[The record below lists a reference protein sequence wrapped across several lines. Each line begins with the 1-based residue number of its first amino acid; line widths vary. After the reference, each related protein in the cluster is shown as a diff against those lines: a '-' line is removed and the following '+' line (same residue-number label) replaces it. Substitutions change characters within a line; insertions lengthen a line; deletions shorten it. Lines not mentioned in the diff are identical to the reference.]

1 MSRTQG
7 QIGTRP
13 AISSGSGSVRMPTPP
28 ACAPAVVS
36 LAWLVGIVSTATL
49 AAAPWL
55 DQELVPAGWLGIA
68 GGLMLVTGRRG
79 WRAELA
85 VLAACVLAISIA
97 FHWTPEVLAAAM
109 RSSRLVGFA
118 FAAPIVL
125 WDACRLALPFW
136 AAGRLARDPRVAW
149 LPAGLVAVVAERL
162 LPSVFPWKL
171 GYCQLAWPLTVQSAG
186 LVGPEGPT
194 LTLFAT
200 VGALVTLCCGS
211 RQSGRR
217 LPALA
222 AAAVG
227 LTIANLVFGGCAI
240 RRAEARMAAAPALR
254 LALVQ
259 ADPDHA
265 EAIGAFRRLTA
276 EACAVPQPPELVA
289 WPECSGGSYEEGLDS
304 FADEALVFRRS
315 RPPQRGLRPFPE
327 PTCPLLLGGRI
338 YRGFRERPS
347 EIFQAALLVDTDE
360 RLAGSYF
367 KRHLMPF
374 GEYVPWARVVPELRL
389 YFPLETSYDVGG
401 EPAVITSGPARIG
414 PLLCYEDMV
423 PGAAASL
430 VARDANLLVA
440 LIHGAAFT
448 NPLTLRQHRLLA
460 QSRAIENRRALA
472 RSSSTGETCVI
483 DSAGRITARL
493 PLGGEGVLLAD
504 VPLLEERSLASRL
517 GPAFPVAC
525 GLLLVGLAAGR
536 LRGLGGLADPAGR

>member
-7 QIGTRP
+7 QIGTAPGRL
-13 AISSGSGSVRMPTPP
+13 PP
-28 ACAPAVVS
+28 GNPPPSASESPIPIG
-36 LAWLVGIVSTATL
+36 LAWIVAIVSTATL

-55 DQELVPAGWLGIA
+55 RQELVPAGWLGIA
-68 GGLMLVTGRRG
+68 GGLVLVTGRRG
-79 WRAELA
+79 WRVELA
-85 VLAACVLAISIA
+85 VLAASVLAISIA
-97 FHWTPEVLAAAM
+97 FHWTPDVLAEAM

-118 FAAPIVL
+118 FAGPIVL

-171 GYCQLAWPLTVQSAG
+171 GYSQLAWPLTVQSAG

-194 LTLFAT
+194 FTLFAT
-200 VGALVTLCCGS
+200 VGALVTLCGSS
-211 RQSGRR
+211 RQPARR

-227 LTIANLVFGGCAI
+227 LAIANLAFGAVAI
-240 RRAEARMAAAPALR
+240 RREEARMAAAPTLR

-259 ADPDHA
+259 ADPDRDG
-265 EAIGAFRRLTA
+265 AIAVFRRLTA
-276 EACAVPQPPELVA
+276 AACADRPPPELVA

-315 RPPQRGLRPFPE
+315 RPPQRGLRPLPE
-327 PTCPLLLGGRI
+327 PACPLLLGGRI

-347 EIFQAALLVDTDE
+347 EIFQAALLVDTEE
-360 RLAGSYF
+360 RLAGSYL
-367 KRHLMPF
+367 KRYLMPF
-374 GEYVPWARVVPELRL
+374 GEYVPWASVVPELRL
-389 YFPLETSYDVGG
+389 YFPLETSYDVGA
-401 EPAVITSGPARIG
+401 EPAVIDSGPARIG

-430 VARDANLLVA
+430 VARSANVLVS

-448 NPLTLRQHRLLA
+448 NPLTLKQHRLLA

-472 RSSSTGETCVI
+472 RTSSTGETCVI
-483 DSAGRITARL
+483 DSAGRIAARL
-493 PLGGEGVLLAD
+493 PLGVEDVLLAD
-504 VPLLEERSLASRL
+504 VPLLEGRSLASRL
-517 GPAFPVAC
+517 GPGFPLAC
-525 GLLLVGLAAGR
+525 GLLLIGLAAGR
-536 LRGLGGLADPAGR
+536 LRRLEGLANPAGC

>member
-1 MSRTQG
+1 MSTKPG

-13 AISSGSGSVRMPTPP
+13 AGPPP
-28 ACAPAVVS
+28 AGPAGSPLRGAGSPAAVR
-36 LAWLVGIVSTATL
+36 LAWVVAIVSTATL

-55 DQELVPAGWLGIA
+55 AQELVPVGWLGIA

-85 VLAACVLAISIA
+85 VLAASVLAIAIA
-97 FHWTPEVLAAAM
+97 FHWTPEVLAEAM

-118 FAAPIVL
+118 FAAPIVV

-149 LPAGLVAVVAERL
+149 LPAALVAVVAERL

-171 GYCQLAWPLTVQSAG
+171 GYSQLAWPLTVQSAG

-194 LTLFAT
+194 FTLFAT
-200 VGALVTLCCGS
+200 VGTVVTLCVA
-211 RQSGRR
+211 RQPGRR
-217 LPALA
+217 LPGLA
-222 AAAVG
+222 VLAVG
-227 LTIANLVFGGCAI
+227 LTIANLAFGGFAI

-259 ADPDHA
+259 ADPDRD
-265 EAIGAFRRLTA
+265 EAIAAFRRLTA
-276 EACAVPQPPELVA
+276 AACADPQPPDLVA

-304 FADEALVFRRS
+304 FADEALIFRRS
-315 RPPQRGLRPFPE
+315 RPPQRGLRPLPE
-327 PTCPLLLGGRI
+327 PACPLLLGGRI

-360 RLAGSYF
+360 RLAGRSF

-374 GEYVPWARVVPELRL
+374 GEYVPWADVVPELRL
-389 YFPLETSYDVGG
+389 YFPMETSYDVGG
-401 EPAVITSGPARIG
+401 ESAVITSGAARVG

-430 VARDANLLVA
+430 VAREANLLVS

-460 QSRAIENRRALA
+460 QSRAIENRRVLA

-493 PLGGEGVLLAD
+493 PLGEEGVLLAD
-504 VPLLEERSLASRL
+504 VPLLEERSLASRI
-517 GPAFPVAC
+517 GPAFPIAC
-525 GLLLVGLAAGR
+525 GLLLVGLASGR
-536 LRGLGGLADPAGR
+536 LRSLEGLENPAGR

>member
-1 MSRTQG
+1 MSTKPG
-7 QIGTRP
+7 QFVTRP
-13 AISSGSGSVRMPTPP
+13 AEPPPAGPAVSPLQSVRSP
-28 ACAPAVVS
+28 AAVS
-36 LAWLVGIVSTATL
+36 LAWVVAIVSTATL

-55 DQELVPAGWLGIA
+55 RQELVPAGWLGIA
-68 GGLMLVTGRRG
+68 GGLVLVTGRRG

-85 VLAACVLAISIA
+85 VLAASVLAISIA
-97 FHWTPEVLAAAM
+97 FHWTPEVLAEAM

-125 WDACRLALPFW
+125 WDASRLALPFW

-171 GYCQLAWPLTVQSAG
+171 GYSQLAWPLTVQTAG

-194 LTLFAT
+194 FTLFAT
-200 VGALVTLCCGS
+200 VGTVVTLCVA
-211 RQSGRR
+211 RQPGGR
-217 LPALA
+217 LPGLA
-222 AAAVG
+222 VLAVG
-227 LTIANLVFGGCAI
+227 LTIANLAFGGFAI
-240 RRAEARMAAAPALR
+240 HREEARMAAAPVLR

-259 ADPDHA
+259 ADPDRD
-265 EAIGAFRRLTA
+265 EAIAAFRRLTA
-276 EACAVPQPPELVA
+276 AACADPQPPDLVA

-304 FADEALVFRRS
+304 FADETLVFRRS

-327 PTCPLLLGGRI
+327 PACPLLLGGRI

-374 GEYVPWARVVPELRL
+374 GEYVPWADVVPELRL
-389 YFPLETSYDVGG
+389 YFPMETSYDVGG
-401 EPAVITSGPARIG
+401 EPAVITSGAARVG

-423 PGAAASL
+423 PEAAASL
-430 VARDANLLVA
+430 VARSANVLVS

-460 QSRAIENRRALA
+460 QSRAIENRRVLA

-517 GPAFPVAC
+517 GPAFPIVC
-525 GLLLVGLAAGR
+525 GLFLVGLASGR
-536 LRGLGGLADPAGR
+536 LRGLRGLADPACR